1 MPCFSSTGIA
11 RKESSVPASC
21 SVSDLEFLNILYI
34 SEKKRKPLVK
44 DIKKKSVFLQCT
56 AIALKPKK
64 KPTIL
69 NFNKCRCSVVDYYKN
84 VEVQSCLSLL

>member
-44 DIKKKSVFLQCT
+44 DIKKKIC
-56 AIALKPKK
+56 I
-64 KPTIL
+64 PTVYS
-69 NFNKCRCSVVDYYKN
+69 NSSKT
-84 VEVQSCLSLL
+84 

>member
-1 MPCFSSTGIA
+1 MITKSDWRLKLHISFSKRFTIECLASVA
-11 RKESSVPASC
+11 QVLPENSVPTSC

-69 NFNKCRCSVVDYYKN
+69 NFN
-84 VEVQSCLSLL
+84 